1 MAALL
6 YFFPRVT
13 IDQLRAG
20 QRLNQKLLETYGLGA
35 SLGDIR
41 DAEREASLFFSP
53 TAGPGGA
60 SGSFLAPLA
69 PGRTTPRLGYYP
81 DFQRWEKVLDE
92 SELWI
97 GVDRESPPDPEDLAR
112 PRRIAGHRV
121 ELADG
126 AEYEV
131 PVIRSLRGTR
141 LPQDLYHRADRQ
153 LALEVKPGYR
163 ELWEATAE
171 VWDLFFDPAAPKELA
186 FERIL
191 YHALAFLGV
200 NYRYGDREQSVLHL
214 IDTGNWQDVLFA
226 AVDGPFYADA
236 QKKTPD
242 EHSPPAA
249 ANSPPGSPDASPDT
263 APAAVNSRSLRGNL
277 PRES

>member
-1 MAALL
+1 VAALV

-20 QRLNQKLLETYGLGA
+20 RGLSRKLLEGYGLGA
-35 SLGDIR
+35 SLGDVR
-41 DAEREASLFFSP
+41 EAEREASLFFSP

-81 DFQRWEKVLDE
+81 DSQRWEKVLDE
-92 SELWI
+92 PEFWI
-97 GVDRESPPDPEDLAR
+97 GVDREYPPGPEDLAR

-126 AEYEV
+126 AEYEI

-163 ELWEATAE
+163 DLWEQTAE

-191 YHALAFLGV
+191 YHSLAFLSI
-200 NYRYGDREQSVLHL
+200 NYRYADREQSALRLV
-214 IDTGNWQDVLFA
+214 DTGNWQDVLFA
-226 AVDGPFYADA
+226 AIDGPFYADA
-236 QKKTPD
+236 EKKTAAD
-242 EHSPPAA
+242 DSPPAA
-249 ANSPPGSPDASPDT
+249 ASSPHGPPDGSPDT
-263 APAAVNSRSLRGNL
+263 APAGQN
-277 PRES
+277 